1 MFILPPW
8 RNYFDNPPPGPA
20 SWSPILCARD
30 IVLGCQPQRLSG
42 SDGLVLLLWPDPLLP
57 PGVVSLDTFFTFL
70 EDRLRL
76 AIVEEDARRRSKMT
90 LKIAL
95 MNLLSNVRPADGAG
109 PADGGAWPAN
119 GGAGLA
125 DGGARP
131 ASSGAG
137 PANGGA
143 GPANGGAVL
152 ADGGA
157 GPSNGGAWSARFST
171 IVGQV

>member
-70 EDRLRL
+70 ENRLRV
-76 AIVEEDARRRSKMT
+76 AIDEDARR
-90 LKIAL
+90 LCLI
-95 MNLLSNVRPADGAG
+95 NLLPTAGGAW

-143 GPANGGAVL
+143 VL

-157 GPSNGGAWSARFST
+157 GPSNGGAGPARSCT
-171 IVGQV
+171 IVLQV